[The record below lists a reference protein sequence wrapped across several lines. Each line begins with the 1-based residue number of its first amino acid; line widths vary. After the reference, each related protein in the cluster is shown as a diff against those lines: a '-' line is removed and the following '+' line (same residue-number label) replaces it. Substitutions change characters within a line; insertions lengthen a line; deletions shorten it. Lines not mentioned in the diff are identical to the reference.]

1 MGPRIHRVIVSSIV
15 ELSSATAPACGLLCQ
30 ACHHSDSSN
39 YLVTRGG
46 GNNSATT
53 TPITNI
59 QIKLLL
65 SSNLSTAR
73 LFSGENK
80 SVAKIN
86 VLHTV
91 LSRPAKVPNLIV
103 TATITTK
110 NKNGNMD
117 FRELCRNEKLR
128 PRASTTQSAV
138 PSSALRVFF
147 FCSAL
152 GYFPARRDG
161 NDVLIYAPK
170 GQRKYRIVGSW

>member
-1 MGPRIHRVIVSSIV
+1 LEKRVGAAWTESVTCKTSVKKEAARAS
-15 ELSSATAPACGLLCQ
+15 T
-30 ACHHSDSSN
+30 

-91 LSRPAKVPNLIV
+91 LSRPTKVPNLIV

-110 NKNGNMD
+110 NKNGSKD
-117 FRELCRNEKLR
+117 FSELCLKEKVRRKLPAR
-128 PRASTTQSAV
+128 CQERCIWRRHNRIAV
-138 PSSALRVFF
+138 PVD
-147 FCSAL
+147 
-152 GYFPARRDG
+152 ARRISLMP
-161 NDVLIYAPK
+161 NA
-170 GQRKYRIVGSW
+170 W

>member
-1 MGPRIHRVIVSSIV
+1 
-15 ELSSATAPACGLLCQ
+15 
-30 ACHHSDSSN
+30 
-39 YLVTRGG
+39 VTRGG

-91 LSRPAKVPNLIV
+91 LSRPAKSR
-103 TATITTK
+103 THRHSH
-110 NKNGNMD
+110 D
-117 FRELCRNEKLR
+117 YHQEQEW
-128 PRASTTQSAV
+128 Q
-138 PSSALRVFF
+138 
-147 FCSAL
+147 
-152 GYFPARRDG
+152 
-161 NDVLIYAPK
+161 
-170 GQRKYRIVGSW
+170 

>member
-1 MGPRIHRVIVSSIV
+1 
-15 ELSSATAPACGLLCQ
+15 
-30 ACHHSDSSN
+30 
-39 YLVTRGG
+39 VTRGG

-138 PSSALRVFF
+138 PSSALRV
-147 FCSAL
+147 SL
-152 GYFPARRDG
+152 RHIQI
-161 NDVLIYAPK
+161 L
-170 GQRKYRIVGSW
+170 YRVTSNSRQ

>member
-1 MGPRIHRVIVSSIV
+1 
-15 ELSSATAPACGLLCQ
+15 
-30 ACHHSDSSN
+30 
-39 YLVTRGG
+39 VTRGG

-59 QIKLLL
+59 QIKLLR

-91 LSRPAKVPNLIV
+91 LSRPAKVTNLIV

-138 PSSALRVFF
+138 PSSALRV
-147 FCSAL
+147 SL
-152 GYFPARRDG
+152 RHIQI
-161 NDVLIYAPK
+161 L
-170 GQRKYRIVGSW
+170 YRVTSNSRQQLRNSGRNNLVAASQPRS